1 MQKPVQRGNAWRI
14 TVRHNGQR
22 YTATRD
28 TSQECEQWAAKK
40 LLELQATG
48 DKNQVTEKIHLSFYA
63 LFEMYYNESGRNKK
77 SKSFI
82 DQQLK
87 LLKKQWGPFA
97 DISIHDLSP
106 QIVKEWRDK
115 RLKTVKPATVSR
127 QFAVFSA
134 AFNFARK
141 ELFLTKENPFKE
153 VNRPPEAQPRN
164 QRVNDDDIEKIL
176 TGLGYSCGT
185 VPTKQMHYVAWAFLF
200 ALETAMRKG
209 EILSIKKKNV
219 FEDFIRLVDTKNG
232 KSRDVPLTK
241 RAKELLKLLDTP
253 LDDDRLI
260 PHNANSFRLIWQ
272 RNLTKT
278 GLVGKIR
285 FHDTRHEAITR
296 FVHNYKLPIE
306 ILSKIT
312 GHETLSILVNTYYNP
327 TATEI
332 ARMLDAA

>member
-14 TVRHNGQR
+14 TLRHNGQR
-22 YTATRD
+22 FTATRD
-28 TSQECEQWAAKK
+28 TAQECEQWAAKK
-40 LLELQATG
+40 LLELQARG
-48 DKNQVTEKIHLSFYA
+48 DKGQEPDKIHLSFYA
-63 LFEMYYNESGRNKK
+63 LFDMYYKEAGRNKK
-77 SKSFI
+77 SKNFI

-87 LLKKQWGPFA
+87 LLKKQWGPAA
-97 DISIHDLSP
+97 DLSIHDLSP

-115 RLKTVKPATVSR
+115 RLKEVKPATISR

-164 QRVNDDDIEKIL
+164 QRVSDEDIEKIIA
-176 TGLGYSCGT
+176 GLDYQRGI

-209 EILSIKKKNV
+209 EILSIEKKHV
-219 FEDFIRLVDTKNG
+219 YEDFIRLTDTKNG

-241 RAKELLKLLDTP
+241 RAKELLAVLSTP
-253 LDDDRLI
+253 FDDSRLI